1 MTTRSKEKATKQEPN
16 KIAATRKHGDNRIF
30 LLDGKFVFNDS
41 IVYII
46 HINWSLFLF
55 VLATLVEE
63 SSADIEIISLRNP
76 ATEKTSKYLY
86 AKEKKQ
92 FFEILSFSE
101 EPRSWFANEL
111 VYPNGNIFM
120 TSPFDPLFW
129 ALYYIRLNN
138 VDKCQPIEQTLMDYD
153 FPNAYMIA
161 DVLTVE
167 QLAMVSYWIQ
177 SFFRTQ

>member
-1 MTTRSKEKATKQEPN
+1 M
-16 KIAATRKHGDNRIF
+16 
-30 LLDGKFVFNDS
+30 
-41 IVYII
+41 
-46 HINWSLFLF
+46 FLF

-63 SSADIEIISLRNP
+63 SSVDIEIISLRNP

-86 AKEKKQ
+86 AKEKRQ

-138 VDKCQPIEQTLMDYD
+138 VDKCQPIEQTLMDDD
-153 FPNAYMIA
+153 FANAYMIA

-167 QLAMVSYWIQ
+167 QLAMVSY
-177 SFFRTQ
+177 